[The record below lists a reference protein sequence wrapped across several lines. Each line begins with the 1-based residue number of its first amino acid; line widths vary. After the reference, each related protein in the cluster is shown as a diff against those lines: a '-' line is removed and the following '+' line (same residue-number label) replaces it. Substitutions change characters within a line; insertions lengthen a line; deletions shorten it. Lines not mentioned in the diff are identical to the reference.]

1 MTTASPEKVLDAAA
15 LLDRWATSR
24 RILLLINGGVLAVVG
39 AAQVILELLS
49 YYAGDGI
56 YGPLFHNSPYVVGWV
71 EAHGLAALIG
81 IVFLAVAAYDGG
93 GRLQKIAHCLKK
105 QIGNIVALCV
115 HLLLATANIVFW
127 SGFRAFGMVGAGIVA
142 TTGHL
147 LLVTAHLIAIASVSR
162 KVPR

>member
-1 MTTASPEKVLDAAA
+1 MTTESPEKILDAAA

-93 GRLQKIAHCLKK
+93 RRWH
-105 QIGNIVALCV
+105 IVALCV